1 MHCTLHCTM
10 QFWTTCWL
18 LSGAY
23 DHYYHVH
30 KKERYLFHEYFLV
43 FGWEITDSWHRDGV
57 RGCVTLTTFKNSLWQ
72 RFIPAWWYHQNPI
85 VIWHV
90 SCNISNEW
98 FNWKFS
104 FFPSFWGCITL
115 IDMVTWWHQKLNNDI
130 DIYFFIFGGMVIAYA
145 LTNRCPAPPI
155 YYVPMAYCPP
165 PQRDWIDLEIFM
177 TTTKTSWTRCYNVWA
192 GVDCNSIDDPAIGLH
207 SRSKDGNEGSC
218 TVKQI

>member
-115 IDMVTWWHQKLNNDI
+115 IDMVTSKVEQWYRHLLFHLWGNGHRI
-130 DIYFFIFGGMVIAYA
+130 
-145 LTNRCPAPPI
+145 CP
-155 YYVPMAYCPP
+155 Y
-165 PQRDWIDLEIFM
+165 Q
-177 TTTKTSWTRCYNVWA
+177 
-192 GVDCNSIDDPAIGLH
+192 
-207 SRSKDGNEGSC
+207 
-218 TVKQI
+218 